1 MNFIQF
7 LLILKARYKV
17 VLYTFFFVVIGTLV
31 VSELV
36 PKTYTATTSL
46 VLNYKGVDPVTGL
59 TLPAQMMPGY
69 MPTQVDIIKSQTVAL
84 KVVEDLKLTDS
95 DAVKAQFNKATG
107 GEGSIKV
114 WLADRLVQN
123 LEARPSRESSV
134 MQISF
139 QGSDPNFSAIIANK
153 FAENYK
159 KVVLQLKMDP
169 AHTASTYF
177 EEQIAKARKQL
188 QEAQAKLSSYQQ
200 EKGITSVMAQAD
212 VETNRLNELSAQ
224 LSAAQSQTIEAE
236 SRTQSAHN
244 NTADS
249 PDVAATPIVQ
259 SLKAD
264 AARAESKLAEL
275 SEHLAKN
282 HPQYIAAQAELDKIK
297 SQLQEEIR
305 HASGVVGGAAKIN
318 KQRESD
324 LRKQVEL
331 QKAKLLEFNRTRDE
345 MSVLEKD
352 VENAQHSLETLN
364 QRYSQTSIESQA
376 NQTDIAVLSVAS
388 PPPFASS
395 PRIFL
400 NVLLSVFVG
409 GLLAIGAGVM
419 TEMLDRRVR
428 SADDVGEILEVPV
441 FSMGSKQP
449 RKTNP
454 LKQFLQQLRG
464 KFKPRKQFA

>member
-1 MNFIQF
+1 MNFLQF
-7 LLILKARYKV
+7 LLILKARYRI
-17 VLYTFFFVVIGTLV
+17 VLITFFLIVIGTFV
-31 VSELV
+31 VSELL
-36 PKTYTATTSL
+36 PKTYSATTSL

-84 KVVEDLKLTDS
+84 KVVEDLKLTES
-95 DAVKAQFNKATG
+95 EQVQAQFNKATG

-114 WLADRLVQN
+114 WLADRLIGN

-134 MQISF
+134 MQITF
-139 QGSDPNFSAIIANK
+139 QGSDPNFAAIIANK

-177 EEQIAKARKQL
+177 EEQIAKSRKQL

-200 EKGITSVMAQAD
+200 EHGITSVIEQAD
-212 VETNRLNELSAQ
+212 IESSRLNELSAQ
-224 LSAAQSQTIEAE
+224 LSAAQSQAIESE
-236 SRTQSAHN
+236 SRQQSAHN

-259 SLKAD
+259 SLKTD

-275 SEHLAKN
+275 SQHLAKN
-282 HPQYIAAQAELDKIK
+282 HPQYIAAQAELDKIR

-305 HASGVVGGAAKIN
+305 RASGVVGGSAKIN
-318 KQRESD
+318 KQREAD
-324 LRKQVEL
+324 LRYQVEL
-331 QKAKLLEFNRTRDE
+331 QKKKLLEFNRTRDE
-345 MSVLEKD
+345 MSVLQKD
-352 VENAQHSLETLN
+352 VENAQRSLDAMN
-364 QRYSQTSIESQA
+364 QRYSQTTIESQA
-376 NQTDIAVLSVAS
+376 NQADIAVLSVAT

-395 PRIFL
+395 PRVFL
-400 NVLLSVFVG
+400 NVLLSAFVG
-409 GLLAIGAGVM
+409 ALLAIGAGVM

-428 SADDVGEILEVPV
+428 SADDIADVLEVPV
-441 FSMGSKQP
+441 FSMRSGEPKS
-449 RKTNP
+449 NP
-454 LKQFLQQLRG
+454 FKQFLQQLRG
-464 KFKPRKQFA
+464 KFKPRKRFA